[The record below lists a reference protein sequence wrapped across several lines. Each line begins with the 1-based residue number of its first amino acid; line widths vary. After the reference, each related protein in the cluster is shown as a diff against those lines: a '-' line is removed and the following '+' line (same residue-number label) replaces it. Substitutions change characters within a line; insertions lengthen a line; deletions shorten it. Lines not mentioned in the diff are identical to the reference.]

1 LLGRRII
8 VLASMALLALTL
20 ATGATAVHSALA
32 PLTVFTDPTGDS
44 GTAADITTVSVTN
57 DDQGQYLF
65 DVGLATP
72 YTTTGV
78 LSLYLDTD
86 LNPATGDPKSAG
98 ADYLMIDDNTSQSA
112 YFLKWDGTK
121 WTDASPS
128 ATAKDSVS
136 TDNKHVLLTVN
147 KSEVGNSTGFNF
159 FVEAI
164 EGDGSDGHWDDAPSG
179 TAVWQYKLQT
189 VLHLAL
195 VAAHSFAVKAGGTW
209 EIGLI
214 VGRSDTGETLGS
226 EGTLTCSA
234 TSGSTKLAVATSAFI
249 SGGKGKP
256 TVAVCSFKVPKKLK
270 HKVLHATV
278 TVSYQGQSVKHSFTT
293 TVK

>member
-1 LLGRRII
+1 MGRRFI

-20 ATGATAVHSALA
+20 VTGATATHSVLA
-32 PLTVFTDPTGDS
+32 PLVTFTDQTGDS
-44 GTAADITTVSVTN
+44 GTAADIATVAVTN
-57 DDQGQYLF
+57 DDQGQYSF

-86 LNPATGDPKSAG
+86 LNPATGDPQSLG
-98 ADYLMIDDNTSQSA
+98 ADYLLIDDNTSA
-112 YFLKWDGTK
+112 TGYFLKWDGTK
-121 WTDASPS
+121 WADASPS
-128 ATAKDSVS
+128 ATVKDSVS

-147 KSEVGNSTGFNF
+147 KSELGNSTGFNL
-159 FVEAI
+159 FVETI

-179 TAVWQYKLQT
+179 SGSYQYKLQT
-189 VLHLAL
+189 VLHLSL
-195 VAAHSFAVKAGGTW
+195 VAAHAFAAKAGGTW
-209 EIGLI
+209 DIGLI
-214 VGRSDTGETLGS
+214 VGRSDTGETVGS
-226 EGTLTCSA
+226 EGTLACSA
-234 TSGSTKLAVATSAFI
+234 TSGSTKLAVDTSAFI

-256 TVAVCSFKVPKKLK
+256 TVAVCIFKVPKKIK